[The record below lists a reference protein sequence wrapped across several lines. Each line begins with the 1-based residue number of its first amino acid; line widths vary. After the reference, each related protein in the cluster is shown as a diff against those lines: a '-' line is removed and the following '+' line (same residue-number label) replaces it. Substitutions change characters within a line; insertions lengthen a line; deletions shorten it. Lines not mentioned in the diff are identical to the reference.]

1 MKVMLTKDVENVGIA
16 GDVKTVADGF
26 GRNYLIPR
34 HLAVVAGR
42 GIEREAARL
51 RAATARREAKDRE
64 IAQDLAEQI
73 GNKTVVVRLKIGEE
87 GRAFGSVT
95 SEDIARALKA
105 QHNVEVDRR
114 RIEMQGTINQL
125 GEHEVS
131 LHLHRDVNAHINL
144 IVTQDR

>member
-42 GIEREAARL
+42 GIEREAARI
-51 RAATARREAKDRE
+51 RQAAARREAKDRE
-64 IAQDLAEQI
+64 VAQELAEEI
-73 GNKTVVVRLKIGEE
+73 GNKTVVVRLRIGEE

-95 SEDIARALKA
+95 SDDIARALKS

-114 RIEMQGTINQL
+114 RIELHGTINQL
-125 GEHEVS
+125 GEHEVN

>member
-1 MKVMLTKDVENVGIA
+1 MKVMLTKDVENVGVA

-34 HLAVVAGR
+34 HLAVIAGR
-42 GIEREAARL
+42 GVEREAARL
-51 RAATARREAKDRE
+51 RQAADRREAKER
-64 IAQDLAEQI
+64 DLAQELADQI

-95 SEDIARALKA
+95 SEDIARALSA

-114 RIEMQGTINQL
+114 RIEMPGQINQL

-131 LHLHRDVNAHINL
+131 LRLHRDVDAHINL

>member
-1 MKVMLTKDVENVGIA
+1 MKVMLTKDVENVGVA

-34 HLAVVAGR
+34 HLAVIAGR
-42 GIEREAARL
+42 GAEREAARI
-51 RAATARREAKDRE
+51 RQAADRREARE
-64 IAQDLAEQI
+64 REVAQELADQI

-95 SEDIARALKA
+95 SEDIARALSA

-114 RIEMQGTINQL
+114 RIEMPGPINQL

-131 LHLHRDVNAHINL
+131 LRLHRDVHAHINL

>member
-1 MKVMLTKDVENVGIA
+1 VKVMLTKDVENVGIA
-16 GDVKTVADGF
+16 GDVKAVADGF

-42 GIEREAARL
+42 GIEREANRI
-51 RAATARREAKDRE
+51 RQAAARREAKDRDV
-64 IAQDLAEQI
+64 AQDLADQI

-95 SEDIARALKA
+95 SDDVARALKA

-114 RIEMQGTINQL
+114 RIEMHGTINQL
-125 GEHEVS
+125 GEHEVN
-131 LHLHRDVNAHINL
+131 LHLHRDVNARINL

>member
-1 MKVMLTKDVENVGIA
+1 MLTKDVENVGIA

>member
-1 MKVMLTKDVENVGIA
+1 MKVMLTKDVENVGTA

-42 GIEREAARL
+42 GVEREATRL
-51 RAATARREAKDRE
+51 HQTTERREARDRD
-64 IAQDLAEQI
+64 IAQELADEI
-73 GNKTVVVRLKIGEE
+73 ENKTVVVRLKIGEE

-95 SEDIARALKA
+95 NDDIARALSA

-114 RIEMQGTINQL
+114 RIEMHGTINQL
-125 GEHEVS
+125 GEHEVN
-131 LHLHRDVNAHINL
+131 LRLHRDVNARINL